1 MIAEITIEKQQKSVP
16 KRYTLEE
23 YFEFEEKSISK
34 NLFINGKIIPTTDQS
49 IEHNILSGTVYAFLF
64 MLFFNTKKNITVY
77 NSSQKIFINS
87 YKSIIYTDTCI
98 VIGKT
103 ETYQN
108 GNQAITNPTLIVE
121 VASESTEKH
130 DRSVKFRMYQSLP
143 SFKEYVLVSQTMPIV
158 EVFYKIEENKWQM
171 TTYIGLDK
179 IVKLETLDV
188 ELKMSDIYK
197 KITDLKDPQ
206 MDIEFPDEEKKDV

>member
-23 YFEFEEKSISK
+23 YFELEEKSISK
-34 NLFINGKIIPTTDQS
+34 NQFINGKIIPTTDQT
-49 IEHNILSGTVYAFLF
+49 IDHNILSGTVYAFLL
-64 MLFFNTKKNITVY
+64 MSFFNTENELTIY
-77 NSSQKIFINS
+77 NSSQKIYTNH
-87 YKSIIYTDTCI
+87 YKSIIYADACA

-108 GNQAITNPTLIVE
+108 GNQAILNPTLIVE

-158 EVFYKIEENKWQM
+158 EVFYKIEDNKWQM
-171 TTYIGLDK
+171 ISYIGLDK

-206 MDIEFPDEEKKDV
+206 MDIEFPEEEKKDV